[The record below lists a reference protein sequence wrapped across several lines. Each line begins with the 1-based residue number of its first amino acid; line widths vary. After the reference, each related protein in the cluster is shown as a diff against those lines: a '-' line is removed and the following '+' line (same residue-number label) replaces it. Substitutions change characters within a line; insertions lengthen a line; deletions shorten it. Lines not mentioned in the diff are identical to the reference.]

1 MRRWIA
7 GTSSYLAWLV
17 SAALTLFCW
26 AILRTT
32 TVAIADAIKRS
43 VAARTAPEMVRIL
56 RWSVAAV
63 DSFAIFAFGIVALGL
78 VLAFDY
84 IYRKANQ
91 EGRLWRTFGLVTG
104 IQAGLLMVCS
114 LALAVLRALR
124 AA

>member
-7 GTSSYLAWLV
+7 GASSYLAWLV

-43 VAARTAPEMVRIL
+43 VAARTAPETGRIL

>member
-7 GTSSYLAWLV
+7 AASSYLAWLV
-17 SAALTLFCW
+17 SAAVTVFCW
-26 AILRTT
+26 AIFRTT
-32 TVAIADAIKRS
+32 AVTVADAIKRS
-43 VAARTAPEMVRIL
+43 VAVRAAPEAGRTL

-63 DSFAIFAFGIVALGL
+63 DNFAIFGLGIAALGL

-84 IYRKANQ
+84 IYRRANQ

-104 IQAGLLMVCS
+104 IQAALLVVCS
-114 LALAVLRALR
+114 LTLAVLRTIH